1 MAKVSAQDIFG
12 EIEKGMKADPTL
24 TSKIGGIFHFKID
37 GKSYTVDLKNSPGFV
52 KPGAPEK
59 ADVTMILT
67 ESDFVNLMTGKVNGQ
82 NLFMQGKLK
91 IQGNMGLAMKLDKL
105 PRKQP
110 DAGASTTPAPKTPAP
125 STPSSNA
132 SGFKSAAIFDD
143 LTKKIAATPD
153 LVKQINGIYQ
163 FDLSKDGKT
172 QQWFVD
178 LKNGKGSV
186 GQGKNDKAEVTLT
199 TSDDDFV
206 GMMTGKANSQQLFMQ
221 GKLKIKGN
229 MGLAMKLNKLN
240 APKAAL

>member
-1 MAKVSAQDIFG
+1 MAKVTAQDVFG

-37 GKSYTVDLKNSPGFV
+37 GKSYAVDLKNSPGSV
-52 KPGAPEK
+52 KTGAPEK
-59 ADVTMILT
+59 SDVTMTLG

-105 PRKQP
+105 PKKQA
-110 DAGASTTPAPKTPAP
+110 DAP
-125 STPSSNA
+125 STASTPKSSTPA
-132 SGFKSAAIFDD
+132 ASSGSGFKSAAIFDE
-143 LTKKIAATPD
+143 LTKKISSTPD
-153 LVKQINGIYQ
+153 LVKQINGVYQ
-163 FDLSKDGKT
+163 FDLTKDGKT

-186 GQGKNDKAEVTLT
+186 GQGKHEKAEVTLST
-199 TSDDDFV
+199 NDDDFV